1 MTSVNIIPTN
11 NLLKMP
17 VFHIDDQPIEFQPG
31 EKILAAA
38 LRNGKNIPHYCYH
51 PGMSIVATCRMCVV
65 DIVDLGNGRP
75 APKLQTACSVD
86 AAEGMK
92 IETINQK
99 VEEGRKLV
107 NEFLLINHPLDC
119 PICDQSGECSLQD
132 YSFEYGS
139 GKSEMDYSKRV
150 YGWRDIGTFVSLE
163 RNRCI
168 QCSRCDRFT
177 REITG
182 TNEFGMFNRG
192 HELTVDT
199 YTDRKMTNKFQG
211 NMADICPVGAI
222 TEKEFRFK
230 RRVWKLKKNRSICT
244 GCSTGCN
251 VTIEHDRNEVFRLKP
266 HENQN
271 VNKWWMC
278 DEGRLTYR
286 IMNER
291 KTRINRPLGRMGQD
305 LQDISWE
312 EAYRAI
318 ADRIK
323 EMEPTGKEV
332 IALTDTHATNEELFL
347 LKKLLKQKFLSDNVF
362 CPLPKW
368 EQIESELFI
377 NTLITT
383 DKTPNRAG
391 ALALQIKGDAEN
403 AEVNNSIDGK
413 LKVVIILGNPFE
425 KEQEIQQK
433 IKPTQLIVHIGAYH
447 NYWSEIADVVL
458 PGQYYSEKKGTF
470 TNKLQQVQAIDIAIQ
485 ALRRSRPE
493 WQIIV
498 ELADAIGQKFKFRNV
513 NQVFT
518 AMAKE
523 TKAFSGLSFDQ
534 TCDHEIKL
542 TKTFKDTGMELVQ
555 APA

>member
-1 MTSVNIIPTN
+1 MPIN
-11 NLLKMP
+11 NELKMP
-17 VFHIDDQPIEFQPG
+17 VFHIDDQPVEFHPG
-31 EKILAAA
+31 EKILSAA
-38 LRNGKNIPHYCYH
+38 LRNGNKIPHYCYH

-92 IETINQK
+92 IETMNQK

-119 PICDQSGECSLQD
+119 PICDQSGECTLQD
-132 YSFEYGS
+132 YSYEYGT

-199 YTDRKMTNKFQG
+199 YTDRPMTNKFQG

-251 VTIEHDRNEVFRLKP
+251 ITIEHDRNEVFRLKP

-291 KTRINRPLGRMGQD
+291 KTRINRPLGRVSQN
-305 LQDISWE
+305 LQHISWDD
-312 EAYRAI
+312 AYRAI
-318 ADRIK
+318 AERIG
-323 EMEPTGKEV
+323 EMQPTGNEV
-332 IALTDTHATNEELFL
+332 IALTDTHASNEELFL
-347 LKKLLKQKFLSDNVF
+347 LKKLLKDGFLSDNVF

-368 EQIESELFI
+368 EQRESEFFI

-391 ALALQIKGDAEN
+391 ALALKIKGDAKN
-403 AEVNNSIDGK
+403 AKLKEAVKSD
-413 LKVVIILGNPFE
+413 LKVVFVLGNPFE
-425 KEQEIQQK
+425 TEHDLQQK
-433 IKPTQLIVHIGAYH
+433 IKTAQLVVHIGAYH
-447 NYWSEIADVVL
+447 NSWSEIADVVL
-458 PGQYYSEKKGTF
+458 PGQHYSEKIATY
-470 TNKLQQVQAIDIAIQ
+470 TNKQHLVQATDIAVK

-493 WQIIV
+493 WQILS
-498 ELADAIGQKFKFRNV
+498 ELAEALGQNYDFTNI
-513 NQVFT
+513 NQVFDS
-518 AMAKE
+518 MSRE
-523 TKAFSGLSFDQ
+523 TKAFSGLNFDQ
-534 TCDHEIKL
+534 IQSNGIELAQTAKDSGKKLIK
-542 TKTFKDTGMELVQ
+542 
-555 APA
+555 AAA

>member
-1 MTSVNIIPTN
+1 MPTN
-11 NLLKMP
+11 KVKKMP

-31 EKILAAA
+31 EKILSAA
-38 LRNGKNIPHYCYH
+38 LRNGKKIPHYCYH

-92 IETINQK
+92 IETKNQK

-199 YTDRKMTNKFQG
+199 YTDRRMTNKFQG

-278 DEGRLTYR
+278 DEGRLTYQM
-286 IMNER
+286 MNER
-291 KTRINRPLGRMGQD
+291 KTRVNRPLGRIEKN
-305 LQDISWE
+305 LQYISWD
-312 EAYRAI
+312 EAYSAI
-318 ADRIK
+318 AERIC
-323 EMEPTGKEV
+323 EMDPTGKEV
-332 IALTDTHATNEELFL
+332 IALTDTHATNEEIFL
-347 LKKLLKQKFLSDNVF
+347 LKKLLKDRFLSNNIF
-362 CPLPKW
+362 CPFPNW

-377 NTLITT
+377 NTLITS

-403 AEVNNSIDGK
+403 AEVNNSIDGE

-425 KEQEIQQK
+425 SEDEIQQK
-433 IKPTQLIVHIGAYH
+433 IKPAQLIVYIGAYH
-447 NYWSEIADVVL
+447 NCWSEIADVVL

-498 ELADAIGQKFKFRNV
+498 ELANALGQKFKFRNV
-513 NQVFT
+513 NEVFT
-518 AMAKE
+518 AMAEE
-523 TKAFSGLSFDQ
+523 TKSFSGLSLDQ
-534 TCDHEIKL
+534 TSDSGIKL

>member
-1 MTSVNIIPTN
+1 MPIN
-11 NLLKMP
+11 NEFKMP
-17 VFHIDDQPIEFQPG
+17 VFHIDDQPVEFHPG
-31 EKILAAA
+31 EKILSAA
-38 LRNGKNIPHYCYH
+38 LRNGRKIPHYCYH

-75 APKLQTACSVD
+75 APKLQTTCSVD

-92 IETINQK
+92 IETMNQK

-119 PICDQSGECSLQD
+119 PICDQSGECTLQD

-199 YTDRKMTNKFQG
+199 YTDRPMTNKFQG

-291 KTRINRPLGRMGQD
+291 KTRMNRPLGRVSQN
-305 LQDISWE
+305 LQHISWDD
-312 EAYRAI
+312 AYRAV
-318 ADRIK
+318 AERIS
-323 EMEPTGKEV
+323 EMEPTGNEV
-332 IALTDTHATNEELFL
+332 IALTDTHASNEELFL
-347 LKKLLKQKFLSDNVF
+347 TKKLLKDVFLSDNVF

-368 EQIESELFI
+368 EQRESEFFI

-383 DKTPNRAG
+383 DKSPNRAG
-391 ALALQIKGDAEN
+391 ALALQIKGDPEN
-403 AEVNNSIDGK
+403 TEVKNTIDGE
-413 LKVVIILGNPFE
+413 LKVVIVLGNPFE
-425 KEQEIQQK
+425 TEYEIQQK
-433 IKPTQLIVHIGAYH
+433 IKPAQLVVHIGTYH
-447 NYWSEIADVVL
+447 NCWSEIADVVL
-458 PGQYYSEKKGTF
+458 PGQHFSEKKVTF
-470 TNKLQQVQAIDIAIQ
+470 TNKLQHVQATDISVQ

-498 ELADAIGQKFKFRNV
+498 ELAHALGHKYSFSNV
-513 NQVFT
+513 NQVFA
-518 AMAKE
+518 AMAGE
-523 TKAFSGLSFDQ
+523 TKAFSGLSFDKIGDQ
-534 TCDHEIKL
+534 GMKL
-542 TKTFKDTGMELVQ
+542 KQTFKDTGMKLVQ